1 VLVFKNLKEPLKGEA
16 MDIWGFFEKVL
27 NLIIREKPELTIYV
41 LSMGFLMFMMLI
53 MFLIVKKIIDNKG

>member
-1 VLVFKNLKEPLKGEA
+1 

-27 NLIIREKPELTIYV
+27 NLVIREKPELTIYV

-53 MFLIVKKIIDNKG
+53 MFLIVKKIIDNKE